1 MQALNDMQAATHSQN
16 PANLVYGQNHFNAV
30 WYNTEI
36 KTKGNNKM
44 KMKRKKENKQTSKN
58 TILKMVQQ
66 KNKNSNYNSISKK
79 TIAKIKQNK
88 KGV

>member
-44 KMKRKKENKQTSKN
+44 KMKRKKERKQT
-58 TILKMVQQ
+58 
-66 KNKNSNYNSISKK
+66 NK
-79 TIAKIKQNK
+79 
-88 KGV
+88 